1 MHTEATWPKV
11 KCLTTNSSI
20 RTAKYLLKYS
30 IELGTTREPAVD
42 FEHRLWTQDVV
53 VDIVEEGGRESI
65 EFEDQWMEAIDV

>member
-1 MHTEATWPKV
+1 
-11 KCLTTNSSI
+11 
-20 RTAKYLLKYS
+20 LKYS
-30 IELGTTREPAVD
+30 IDLGTTREPAVD